1 MPRPYSSAVIPA
13 PLAEVWPLVREFGG
27 IHRWHPAIEHG
38 ELVRGCSDTEI
49 GAQRRLTLGDGG
61 VVVEDLLAL
70 DDRNHSLTYEI
81 VESPFPVRR
90 YVSTVRLAPV
100 TAVGH
105 TFGEWWV
112 DFDADAADEGN
123 LVDLFANGVFA
134 GGLEALRAR
143 FAAS

>member
-13 PLAEVWPLVREFGG
+13 PLAEVWPHIRDFGG

-38 ELVRGCSDTEI
+38 ELTRGCSEVEV

-61 VVVEDLLAL
+61 VVVEQLVAL
-70 DDRNHSLTYEI
+70 DDRFHTLTYEI
-81 VESPFPVRR
+81 LESPFPVRR
-90 YVSTVRLAPV
+90 YISTVRLAPV
-100 TAVGH
+100 TSLGH

-134 GGLEALRAR
+134 GGLEALRAK
-143 FAAS
+143 FAG